1 MVNNE
6 VYVNKLE
13 FIENYFY
20 EHYEDDFFYVVLHSL
35 FNCISDNE
43 LKLLY
48 FQNAKGNP
56 ILKKTIESYIVK
68 RTINEPKRQF
78 ENIAKT
84 LLNLYPE
91 QDYKIQVTTRTFL
104 TQFIRTLSKKTI
116 RHYFDLLIH
125 SERKYDRHRANE
137 VADLI
142 WSDEIEGYLTD
153 NFYNYK
159 DEYSLLPLIKNLEES
174 KLCVLIENYWT
185 KDFPSPRL
193 KNSIIKKIAKLESDY
208 YSFLKERDVSFYI
221 QVLYLKKIKITE
233 NEIKQLL
240 EAVTDENKFYLIWNI
255 GMTGD
260 WKQTVKYID
269 MLNSKKEIMNS

>member
-193 KNSIIKKIAKLESDY
+193 KNSIIKKIANLESDY